1 MPTFEDSMLSILKKE
16 LNSFFSSLI
25 GYIAILVFLLV
36 CGLFMWVFD
45 NNILEYGYANLDKFF
60 LFAPWVLMF
69 LLPAL
74 TMRSFSDEFK
84 SGTIE
89 ILSTLPLTNRHIV
102 LGKFW
107 ASFILVIFSI
117 LPTLLYVLTIYILS
131 KGNIDSGGILGSYVG
146 LFFLA
151 GAFTAVGLFCSSL
164 TNNQVVA
171 FIIAVFAN
179 FILYAGFES
188 ISRLDFLSN
197 GADYI
202 ISQVGMQFHY
212 NSISR
217 GLLDSRDLVYF
228 LSVIALFIYA
238 TALSLNKRKW
248 N

>member
-1 MPTFEDSMLSILKKE
+1 MVSILKKE

-25 GYIAILVFLLV
+25 GYIAIIVFLLI

-60 LFAPWVLMF
+60 LFSPWVMMF
-69 LLPAL
+69 LLPAI

-89 ILSTLPLTNRHIV
+89 LLSTLPLKEKDII
-102 LGKFW
+102 LGKFL
-107 ASFILVIFSI
+107 ASFILAIFSI
-117 LPTLLYVLTIYILS
+117 YNLS

-146 LFFLA
+146 LLFLS

-164 TNNQVVA
+164 TSNQVIA

-179 FILYAGFES
+179 FILYTGFES
-188 ISRLDFLSN
+188 FSRLDFLSG

-202 ISQVGMQFHY
+202 ISQMGMQFHY

-217 GLLDSRDLVYF
+217 GLLDTRDIIYF
-228 LSVIALFIYA
+228 MSVIALFIVA
-238 TALSLNKRKW
+238 TQLSLNKRKW

>member
-1 MPTFEDSMLSILKKE
+1 MVSILKKE

-25 GYIAILVFLLV
+25 GYIAIIVFLLI

-60 LFAPWVLMF
+60 LFSPWVMMF
-69 LLPAL
+69 LLPAI

-89 ILSTLPLTNRHIV
+89 LLSTLPLKEKDII
-102 LGKFW
+102 LGKFL

-117 LPTLLYVLTIYILS
+117 LPTLLYVFTIYNLS

-146 LFFLA
+146 LLFLS

-164 TNNQVVA
+164 TSNQVIA
-171 FIIAVFAN
+171 FILAVFAN
-179 FILYAGFES
+179 FILYTGFES
-188 ISRLDFLSN
+188 FSRLDFLSG

-202 ISQVGMQFHY
+202 ISQLGMQFHY

-217 GLLDSRDLVYF
+217 GLLDTRDIVYF
-228 LSVIALFIYA
+228 LSVIALFIVA
-238 TALSLNKRKW
+238 TQLSLNKRKW